1 MAGQSM
7 SAQQIYDNFATAV
20 GPGGLMQAADH
31 VTAFQSQYESRA
43 ANIRA
48 LAAAMEEGWTG
59 DAAGAASRGAGP
71 LAAEHAQAAEAMSM
85 AQAGLTTQ
93 SSAWHDVKAKVQP
106 VPPVPQAPP
115 PMTEFLGV
123 QSVIDA
129 DIENQTRQSN
139 NVAAE
144 NVAAMKSWS
153 TASDET
159 GRAMPTS
166 YGQADAN
173 AMNVSS
179 APVPVVH
186 SPAGHSGGPAGP
198 LQPGHSAGPAGSYG
212 GANAAP
218 FAAGAVAS
226 GRSSV
231 PGSAV
236 PPRAA
241 GSGGDASTSPTGYV
255 APSAQTG
262 LEQGG
267 ASRDPG
273 LYRSGVLDPNSPAG
287 GGNGGSWNSGGPAV
301 GGGLPR
307 GVGGRG
313 ASGVGAGPGGRAG
326 GENAPGGGRG
336 SGIGSSEEA
345 VARGRSGGAAGSSSG
360 RPGGGGV
367 GGMGA
372 GTGRKR
378 EDDEEHER
386 KYMLSDDEA
395 FLAADD
401 GQRLVDPQ
409 TGMAASP
416 AVIGEAPKK
425 RV

>member
-1 MAGQSM
+1 M
-7 SAQQIYDNFATAV
+7 SAQQIYDNFANAV
-20 GPGGLMQAADH
+20 GPGGLMQAADY
-31 VTAFQSQYESRA
+31 VTSFQAQYESRA
-43 ANIRA
+43 ADIRT

-71 LAAEHAQAAEAMSM
+71 LAAEHAQAAESMSM

-139 NVAAE
+139 NVAAA

-179 APVPVVH
+179 APPPAPVVH
-186 SPAGHSGGPAGP
+186 SSAGHNGGSAGP
-198 LQPGHSAGPAGSYG
+198 LQPGHSPGPAASYD
-212 GANAAP
+212 GANVAP
-218 FAAGAVAS
+218 FAAGAAAS
-226 GRSSV
+226 GRPSA
-231 PGSAV
+231 PGSGV

-241 GSGGDASTSPTGYV
+241 GSGGDESTSSAGYV

-267 ASRDPG
+267 TSRDPG
-273 LYRSGVLDPNSPAG
+273 LYRSGVLDPAPPLGA
-287 GGNGGSWNSGGPAV
+287 GNGGSWNSGAPAV
-301 GGGLPR
+301 GGGLP
-307 GVGGRG
+307 GG
-313 ASGVGAGPGGRAG
+313 ASGRGSSGSGAGLGGRAA
-326 GENAPGGGRG
+326 GENAPGSGRG
-336 SGIGSSEEA
+336 SGIGASEEA
-345 VARGRSGGAAGSSSG
+345 AARSRTGGAAGSSSG
-360 RPGGGGV
+360 RPGGAV

-372 GTGRKR
+372 GAGRKR